1 MINTIGK
8 HGVDIGD
15 HNGDIDMEAV
25 KAAGYDFV
33 MIKLG
38 YGSDFTN
45 QDDHQFEANVRKA
58 ESLGMPWGAW
68 LYSYALNGEQA
79 QSELEHMLRMLKGKR
94 PTMPIALDVEDSD
107 DYRKNHGGWNYQNVT
122 NCTRIVLDGLKAA
135 GYYPMLYTGFEEI
148 ENYIADDIWQNV
160 DLWFAH
166 WASSCG
172 YHGDNL
178 CIWQYGGETNLI
190 ESNSIPG
197 VGVIDKDFCYRNYPT
212 IIKSGGWNN
221 WGTPEPLP
229 DYPDE
234 DFPPYQ
240 NGTVKDV
247 QEWLNSAYGASL
259 EVDGICGYYT
269 KKALISAL
277 QTILNDTYGAGLDV
291 DGIFGRKTR
300 AAIRNL
306 SNGDTG
312 DYVRVL
318 QGFLIGRG
326 QDTGGFDGEFGGMT
340 ESAVRTFQ
348 TVKGLSVD
356 GIAGKNT
363 FEALARE

>member
-1 MINTIGK
+1 MIDTEGK
-8 HGVDIGD
+8 RGVDIGD
-15 HNGDIDMEAV
+15 HNGDIDMAAV

-38 YGSDFTN
+38 YGSDIPD
-45 QDDHQFEANVRKA
+45 QDDNQFEANVRKA

-68 LYSYALNGEQA
+68 LYSYALNDEQA
-79 QSELEHMLRMLKGKR
+79 QSELAHMLRLLNGKR

-122 NCTRIVLDGLKAA
+122 SCTRIVLDGLKAA

-148 ENYIADDIWQNV
+148 ENYIAENVWKNV

-172 YHGDNL
+172 YKGDNL

-197 VGVIDKDFCYRNYPT
+197 VGVIDKDLCYRDYPT

-221 WGTPEPLP
+221 WGTPEPIP
-229 DYPDE
+229 DDE
-234 DFPPYQ
+234 FPPYL
-240 NGTVKDV
+240 NGTTKDV
-247 QEWLNSAYGASL
+247 QNWLNSSYGARL
-259 EVDGICGYYT
+259 EVDGICGQLT
-269 KKALISAL
+269 RKALISAL
-277 QTILNDTYGAGLDV
+277 QAILNDTYIAGLEV
-291 DGIFGRKTR
+291 DGIFGKRTK

-306 SNGDTG
+306 SRGDTG
-312 DYVRVL
+312 EYVKSL
-318 QGFLIGRG
+318 QAFLICRG
-326 QDTGGFDGEFGGMT
+326 HDTGGFDGDFGGMT

-348 TVKGLSVD
+348 TVKHVTVD

-363 FEALARE
+363 FEALAND